1 MQIFVPVKSNLNAIQ
16 LTAETTKSSL
26 FCVGR
31 PKKKKHME
39 SDYWEAPQVGKHLLF
54 LSCTIHKGNT
64 MKLNFATH
72 QKAVKK

>member
-31 PKKKKHME
+31 PKKKKT
-39 SDYWEAPQVGKHLLF
+39 YGVGLLRGPAGGKAF
-54 LSCTIHKGNT
+54 ALF
-64 MKLNFATH
+64 KLYYP
-72 QKAVKK
+72 